1 MRAGFRTLPFG
12 VKLPWF
18 RLQPGWSQSTV
29 LHALVKFQQLL
40 NNPPV
45 SSACHKAGR
54 NPRTGASGLAQRCY
68 IDPYYVFSWWS
79 WFTFGVCVP
88 LRLNVCLCVCV
99 CVSIQQALFGSCL
112 TSYLLSS
119 PRGANVSVWPCRAIL
134 PLKHTHWELIGPQLL
149 THAHLHT
156 ERHRRRK
163 KTKLNTHFYADC
175 SFYFICQQ
183 DAFRLLCKE
192 MKPCKISPWQPW

>member
-1 MRAGFRTLPFG
+1 MRAGLRTLPFG

-54 NPRTGASGLAQRCY
+54 NPRTGASGLAQRWY

-79 WFTFGVCVP
+79 WFTFGVWVW
-88 LRLNVCLCVCV
+88 CVCAAKTECVSV
-99 CVSIQQALFGSCL
+99 CVSPFSRP
-112 TSYLLSS
+112 YLA
-119 PRGANVSVWPCRAIL
+119 RVWPVTSSQVPEEL
-134 PLKHTHWELIGPQLL
+134 MFPSGLVGPSSFLNTPTESSLDHNFSHTH
-149 THAHLHT
+149 TH
-156 ERHRRRK
+156 RK
-163 KTKLNTHFYADC
+163 TQKEEEKKVKH
-175 SFYFICQQ
+175 S
-183 DAFRLLCKE
+183 LLCRL
-192 MKPCKISPWQPW
+192 